1 MILHYFKMALRS
13 LIRYKVQNIISITG
27 IAVGFVCF
35 AFSMIWIKYEMS
47 YDSFHR
53 GADRMYVMYGEGGA
67 ALDFKNLSYSMSY
80 PMARDMVNLFP
91 EVEEASSFMQGP
103 IFIGKTA
110 EEKIEVPE
118 IVVDSAFI
126 NMFDVRLID
135 GSLSFLDNESE
146 IAVTDETAMRIFGTT
161 DVIGKELYLFYQKET
176 KKISA
181 VVSGFGK
188 HTNFGYGILTGVNK
202 SLRNDYNIGNFKVC
216 VRLKEGTNL
225 DNLIKKLHSD
235 DIRKMNWGF
244 GYKGYNLQK
253 LTSCRYTIF
262 HDDNR
267 VSLMYIKL
275 FSIIGVAVVLISLIN
290 FFSLLVTRIS
300 IRKREIA
307 LRVSC
312 GSGIWGMTSLFATEL
327 LIVLFSAGLIGMV
340 LMEILEGK
348 FVELSGVEDEFY
360 LSSLLY
366 FVLLLVAS
374 LCVSLMIIRYYSSKS
389 LSGMLNRRMT
399 SGRKGMTFQGSSIV
413 LQLVISV
420 MILFG
425 LSVIFRQL
433 HYLAENEEVGFER
446 EGRATLRI
454 YPLKDETVDFLKT
467 LPYVYEVKKMYS
479 LLPRSGTASMRAD
492 SWDGK
497 TDSQESII
505 LHTIDE
511 GQEFMDFYGLKLL
524 KGSHLS
530 EQGDLKSAIINETA
544 ARKFGWNDPIGKKF
558 RDFTVVG
565 VVRDFHI
572 SSPTI
577 PVQPFVLTLK
587 ASFRLSKDIVLRF
600 DESHEDELR
609 KEIEKYIRE
618 NNYSDFASF
627 TTIDEVYDKYLT
639 SERSLMKLLM
649 FVAAVCIII
658 SLFGVYSH
666 VSLSCERRRKEI
678 AIRKINGATVSVIMK
693 MFIKSYFTMLL
704 LSCIIAFPVV
714 TLVMKRWLEQY
725 VEQTS
730 IGISLYISVFILLS
744 LLILIC
750 IWHSIWKA
758 ANENP
763 AEVIKSE

>member
-1 MILHYFKMALRS
+1 MILHYLKMAIRS
-13 LIRYKVQNIISITG
+13 LMKYKTQNIISVAG
-27 IAVGFVCF
+27 IAIGFVCF
-35 AFSMIWIKYEMS
+35 AFSMIWIRYEMS

-53 GADRMYVMYGEGGA
+53 GADRMYVMYGEGSVIG
-67 ALDFKNLSYSMSY
+67 FKSFSYSMSY
-80 PMARDMVNLFP
+80 PMAKDMINLFP
-91 EVEEASSFMQGP
+91 EIEEASSFMQGP

-110 EEKIEVPE
+110 EEKIEVSE
-118 IVVDSAFI
+118 IVADSAFI

-135 GSLSFLDNESE
+135 GSFSFLDNESE
-146 IAVTDETAMRIFGTT
+146 VAVTEETAMRIFGTT
-161 DVIGKELYLFYQKET
+161 DVVGKDLYLFYQKET

-181 VVSGFGK
+181 VVSGLGK
-188 HTNFGYGILTGVNK
+188 HTNFGYGILTGVSK
-202 SLRNDYNIGNFKVC
+202 SWRNDYYIGNFKVC
-216 VRLKEGTNL
+216 VRLKEGINTATVVE
-225 DNLIKKLHSD
+225 KLNSE

-244 GYKGYNLQK
+244 GYKGYKLQK

-267 VSLMYIKL
+267 ISLMYIKL

-312 GSGIWGMTSLFATEL
+312 GSGLWGTTCLFVTEL
-327 LIVLFSAGLIGMV
+327 LIVLFSAGFIGMA
-340 LMEILEGK
+340 LMEILEEK

-366 FVLLLVAS
+366 FVFILVAS
-374 LCVSLMIIRYYSSKS
+374 VCISLLIIRYYSSKS
-389 LSGMLNRRMT
+389 VSEMLNRRMT
-399 SGRKGMTFQGSSIV
+399 SGRKGITFQGGSIV

-420 MILFG
+420 MILFC
-425 LSVIFRQL
+425 LAVIFRQL
-433 HYLAENEEVGFER
+433 QYLAENEDVGFER

-467 LPYVYEVKKMYS
+467 LPYVYEAKKLYS
-479 LLPRSGTASMRAD
+479 LLPSSDIASMRAD

-511 GQEFMDFYGLKLL
+511 GQEFMEFYGLKLV

-544 ARKFGWNDPIGKKF
+544 ARKFGWSDPIGKKF

-565 VVRDFHI
+565 VVKDFHI

-587 ASFRLSKDIVLRF
+587 SSFRSSKDIVLRF
-600 DESHEDELR
+600 DESHEEDLR
-609 KEIEKYIRE
+609 MEIEKYIRE
-618 NNYSDFASF
+618 NNYSDYSKF
-627 TTIDEVYDKYLT
+627 TTIDEVYDEYLT
-639 SERSLMKLLM
+639 SERSLMKLLS

-666 VSLSCERRRKEI
+666 VSLSCELRRKEI

-693 MFIKSYFTMLL
+693 MFIKGYFTLLL
-704 LSCIIAFPVV
+704 LSCIVAFPVV
-714 TLVMKRWLEQY
+714 TLLMKRWLEQY
-725 VEQTS
+725 VEQMS
-730 IGISLYISVFILLS
+730 IGILLYISVFIILS

>member
-1 MILHYFKMALRS
+1 
-13 LIRYKVQNIISITG
+13 
-27 IAVGFVCF
+27 
-35 AFSMIWIKYEMS
+35 MS
-47 YDSFHR
+47 
-53 GADRMYVMYGEGGA
+53 
-67 ALDFKNLSYSMSY
+67 
-80 PMARDMVNLFP
+80 
-91 EVEEASSFMQGP
+91 
-103 IFIGKTA
+103 
-110 EEKIEVPE
+110 
-118 IVVDSAFI
+118 
-126 NMFDVRLID
+126 
-135 GSLSFLDNESE
+135 
-146 IAVTDETAMRIFGTT
+146 
-161 DVIGKELYLFYQKET
+161 
-176 KKISA
+176 
-181 VVSGFGK
+181 
-188 HTNFGYGILTGVNK
+188 
-202 SLRNDYNIGNFKVC
+202 
-216 VRLKEGTNL
+216 
-225 DNLIKKLHSD
+225 
-235 DIRKMNWGF
+235 
-244 GYKGYNLQK
+244 
-253 LTSCRYTIF
+253 
-262 HDDNR
+262 
-267 VSLMYIKL
+267 
-275 FSIIGVAVVLISLIN
+275 
-290 FFSLLVTRIS
+290 
-300 IRKREIA
+300 
-307 LRVSC
+307 
-312 GSGIWGMTSLFATEL
+312 
-327 LIVLFSAGLIGMV
+327 
-340 LMEILEGK
+340 
-348 FVELSGVEDEFY
+348 
-360 LSSLLY
+360 
-366 FVLLLVAS
+366 
-374 LCVSLMIIRYYSSKS
+374 
-389 LSGMLNRRMT
+389 
-399 SGRKGMTFQGSSIV
+399 
-413 LQLVISV
+413 
-420 MILFG
+420 
-425 LSVIFRQL
+425 
-433 HYLAENEEVGFER
+433 
-446 EGRATLRI
+446 
-454 YPLKDETVDFLKT
+454 
-467 LPYVYEVKKMYS
+467 YVYEVRKMYS

-565 VVRDFHI
+565 VVKDFHI

-587 ASFRLSKDIVLRF
+587 AGFRLSKDIVLRF

-618 NNYSDFASF
+618 NNYSDFSSF

-763 AEVIKSE
+763 AEVIKNE